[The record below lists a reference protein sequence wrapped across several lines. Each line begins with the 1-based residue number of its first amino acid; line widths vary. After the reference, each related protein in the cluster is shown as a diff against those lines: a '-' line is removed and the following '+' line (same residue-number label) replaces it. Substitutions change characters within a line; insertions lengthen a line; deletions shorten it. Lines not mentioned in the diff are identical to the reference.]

1 VLRELTS
8 AASEQKMFTLNEKLE
23 INSGKLI
30 ELNEANEK
38 SAACLYLIVVAVS
51 AQIAWGILDRFTG
64 DWTVV
69 NSDWML
75 GIYEGLVKSAY
86 MWFMISLFLWM
97 IVMILMTRT
106 FKMVMKLNGG
116 VTIVRVTY
124 NKKVFKQKMADF
136 LMMKTTTNQ
145 SYNIEN
151 GDMFKQPR
159 EIVRTSY
166 VEPNATW
173 GGRSDIGVS
182 LTSALWGASSI
193 TRITIEYDRN
203 NEFLLNATIWYNRHR
218 ADQNLAL
225 TETELREK
233 LEEDFNTHGIFDE
246 NLKEEYAK
254 EALAVEKREALN
266 EKIEEGED
274 EDEEEED

>member
-1 VLRELTS
+1 MAKVQPAFNVRFRVVDNNS
-8 AASEQKMFTLNEKLE
+8 ANPNAPERNMIMDFTCE
-23 INSGKLI
+23 
-30 ELNEANEK
+30 
-38 SAACLYLIVVAVS
+38 SA
-51 AQIAWGILDRFTG
+51 
-64 DWTVV
+64 
-69 NSDWML
+69 M
-75 GIYEGLVKSAY
+75 
-86 MWFMISLFLWM
+86 
-97 IVMILMTRT
+97 
-106 FKMVMKLNGG
+106 
-116 VTIVRVTY
+116 
-124 NKKVFKQKMADF
+124 KMADF